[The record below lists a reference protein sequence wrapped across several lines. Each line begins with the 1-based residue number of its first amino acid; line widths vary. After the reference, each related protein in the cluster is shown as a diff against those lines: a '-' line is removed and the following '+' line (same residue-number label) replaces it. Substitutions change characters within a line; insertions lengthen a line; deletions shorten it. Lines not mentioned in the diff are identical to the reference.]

1 MSALSIELQ
10 LLSRTIA
17 LRAAHLTAQDAARNA
32 RAKGGKSFWRE
43 IAETVQ
49 VHEEAGRVLV
59 GATHVAASIK
69 HTGGRVSAP
78 GRGEGSLHRKALTI
92 PVGIA
97 RQKRW
102 DTDKAEDAGYH
113 LFRGKGKQSDIL
125 FGTHGKGKRAE
136 TEALFVLRK
145 SANVPASPWWPDDAD
160 VNANIARALD
170 ETEWNPST

>member
-1 MSALSIELQ
+1 MYLGLELQ

-17 LRAAHLTAQDAARNA
+17 LRAAHLTAQDAMRNA

-78 GRGEGSLHRKALTI
+78 GKGEGSLHRKALTI
-92 PVGIA
+92 PIGIA

-113 LFRGKGKQSDIL
+113 LFRPKGSDIL
-125 FGTHGKGKRAE
+125 FGKSLKHKKAHQAE
-136 TEALFVLRK
+136 PLFVLRK
-145 SANVPASPWWPDDAD
+145 SANIPASPWWPTDAD

-170 ETEWNPST
+170 ETEWTSST